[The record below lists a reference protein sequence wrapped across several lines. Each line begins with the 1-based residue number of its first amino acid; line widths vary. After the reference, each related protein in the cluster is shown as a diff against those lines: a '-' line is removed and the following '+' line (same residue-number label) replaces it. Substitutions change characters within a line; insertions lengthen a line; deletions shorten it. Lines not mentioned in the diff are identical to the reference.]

1 MIVINN
7 PRQSD
12 PYQRRSQWNPVAIKK
27 SREDNVTL
35 IDKSFSRRALLKGT
49 SAAAAGLGALSFGGD
64 SRGFITGAFAAD
76 QPAMGTWPA
85 GSQGSAVFVGASV
98 PRTGT
103 YAVQGEDEL
112 KGYQLAIEHINEG
125 NELVKKISPK
135 TKKGVLGKEVKLVVA
150 DSGAKPNEA
159 VQAQQR
165 FITENKAV
173 MITGGT
179 SSAVAVALNKLAQ
192 REKVLFVCGISGS
205 NDTTG
210 KDCVRYGFRQN
221 FYGQTAASA
230 IIPVL
235 VKEFGKNK
243 KAAYMTPDYTYGHTV
258 TKSMQDGLASAGW
271 TTVTNQVSPLGAP
284 DFSSYLLNVANSGAE
299 VLINVN
305 WGHDA
310 VLSIQQA
317 KQFGVLDKMKLVV
330 PYQVPFL
337 ARETGGLM
345 QGVYAATDYW
355 WTIEDKYPLAKM
367 FNAAFEKKYG
377 YKPEW
382 GAENAY
388 VSFLHWARM
397 VEEAGTF
404 YPPDVIRAYEK
415 SETIP
420 SLVGDVSYRK
430 EDHQC
435 VRPVII
441 VKGKMQK
448 DMKNKEDYYD
458 VVEIVPGAGVM
469 QKPDAFGCNLGD
481 YS

>member
-1 MIVINN
+1 MT
-7 PRQSD
+7 
-12 PYQRRSQWNPVAIKK
+12 KK
-27 SREDNVTL
+27 PFEHALSSSL
-35 IDKSFSRRALLKGT
+35 SRRTLLHGG
-49 SAAAAGLGALSFGGD
+49 AGLISGTMLSGGLI
-64 SRGFITGAFAAD
+64 R
-76 QPAMGTWPA
+76 PARAVGQEPVGTWPA
-85 GSQGSAVFVGASV
+85 GSQGDTVFIGVSV

-103 YAVQGEDEL
+103 YALQGEDEL
-112 KGYQLAIEHINEG
+112 KGYQLAVEHINEG
-125 NELVKKISPK
+125 NELVKKVSPK
-135 TKKGVLGKEVKLVVA
+135 TTKGVLGKQLKLGVA

-165 FITENKAV
+165 FISENKAV

-210 KDCVRYGFRQN
+210 KDCVRYGVRQN
-221 FYGQTAASA
+221 FFGQTAAAA
-230 IIPVL
+230 IAPVL
-235 VKEFGKNK
+235 VKEFGNNK
-243 KAAYMTPDYTYGHTV
+243 KVAYMTPDYTYGHTV
-258 TKSMQDGLASAGW
+258 TKSVQDNTADAGW

-284 DFSSYLLNVANSGAE
+284 DFSSYLLNVANSGADIL
-299 VLINVN
+299 VNVN

-355 WTIEDKYPLAKM
+355 WTMEDKFPLAKM
-367 FNAAFEKKYG
+367 FNTAFEKKYG

-388 VSFLHWARM
+388 ISFVHWARM
-397 VEEAGTF
+397 VEAAGSF
-404 YPPDVIRAYEK
+404 SPPDVIKVYEK
-415 SETIP
+415 EETIP
-420 SLVGDVSYRK
+420 SLVGDVHYRK

-435 VRPVII
+435 VRPVAI
-441 VKGKMQK
+441 VKGKQQK
-448 DMKNKEDYYD
+448 DMKGKEDYYD
-458 VVEIVPGAGVM
+458 IVEVVPGKDLM
-469 QKPDAFGCNLGD
+469 QKPDAFGCNLGG
-481 YS
+481 YT

>member
-1 MIVINN
+1 MTK
-7 PRQSD
+7 Q
-12 PYQRRSQWNPVAIKK
+12 AIGGRH
-27 SREDNVTL
+27 S
-35 IDKSFSRRALLKGT
+35 SFAISRRKLLQT
-49 SAAAAGLGALSFGGD
+49 AAGLAGGAIIPAGT
-64 SRGFITGAFAAD
+64 ITKAFAD
-76 QPAMGTWPA
+76 DKPAIGTWPA
-85 GSQGSAVFVGASV
+85 GSSGSSVFAGVSV

-112 KGYQLAIEHINEG
+112 KGYELAVEHING
-125 NELVKKISPK
+125 GHELIKKISPK
-135 TKKGVLGKEVKLVVA
+135 TTKGVLGKEVKLGVA

-159 VQAQQR
+159 VQAQSR

-173 MITGGT
+173 LITGGT

-221 FYGQTAASA
+221 FYGQTAAAA
-230 IIPVL
+230 ISPIL
-235 VKEFGKNK
+235 IKTFGKNK
-243 KAAYMTPDYTYGHTV
+243 KAAYLTPDYTYGHTV
-258 TKSMQDGLASAGW
+258 TKSMQDYLAPAGW

-284 DFSSYLLNVANSGAE
+284 DYSSYLLNVVNSGAD

-337 ARETGGLM
+337 AREVGGGLM
-345 QGVYAATDYW
+345 AGVYAATDFW
-355 WTIEDKYPLAKM
+355 WTIQDKYPLAKM
-367 FNAAFEKKYG
+367 FVEAFEKKYG

-382 GAENAY
+382 GANNAY
-388 VSFLHWARM
+388 MEFAMWARM

-404 YPPDVIRAYEK
+404 YPPDVIKTYEK
-415 SETIP
+415 GETIP
-420 SLVGDVSYRK
+420 STVGDVHFRN
-430 EDHQC
+430 EDHQL

-441 VKGKMQK
+441 VKGKDPK
-448 DMKNKEDYYD
+448 DMKGKEDYYD
-458 VVEIVPGAGVM
+458 VVEILPGEELM
-469 QKPDAFGCNLGD
+469 QKPDAFGCHLGD
-481 YS
+481 YT